1 MNFNVEMMEK
11 IESWERCKIFDEW
24 EEEEVEGG
32 AGGQAQI
39 LISMPE
45 NVGLVEVSLWQ
56 GLGKILEL

>member
-1 MNFNVEMMEK
+1 MNFHVEMMEK
-11 IESWERCKIFDEW
+11 IESWERCKICDEW
-24 EEEEVEGG
+24 EEEGEGG

-39 LISMPE
+39 LISIPE